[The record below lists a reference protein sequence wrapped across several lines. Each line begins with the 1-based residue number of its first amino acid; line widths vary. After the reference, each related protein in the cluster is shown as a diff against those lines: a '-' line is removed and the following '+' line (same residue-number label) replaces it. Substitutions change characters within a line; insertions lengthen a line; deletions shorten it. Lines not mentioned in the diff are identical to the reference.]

1 MAEHPRK
8 EGSWFR
14 TWRADP
20 VARALADRHYS
31 RKTPGAAQFSPP
43 GRNVTLRTFAGDAV
57 WVTSWPLPE
66 YVDHAW
72 GDCWTCTLFRN
83 ESPVLSSDL
92 IREAMA
98 ATAYAF
104 DGAYPLGGFLT
115 FVDAG
120 KVRHKRDPGRCFRR
134 AGFEPVG
141 FTKDRGLVVLR
152 CTALPGPE
160 AAREFQLQLGVAA

>member
-1 MAEHPRK
+1 MN
-8 EGSWFR
+8 WFR

-31 RKTPGAAQFSPP
+31 RKTPGATQFSPP
-43 GRNVTLRTFAGDAV
+43 GRNLTLRTFSGDAV

-66 YVDHAW
+66 YVDHGW

-83 ESPVLSSDL
+83 ESPLLSSLL
-92 IREAMA
+92 IFEAMA
-98 ATAYAF
+98 ATAHAF
-104 DGAYPLGGFLT
+104 GEECPPGGFLT

-120 KVRHKRDPGRCFRR
+120 MVRRKRDPGRCFRC

-141 FTKDRGLVVLR
+141 LTKNRGLVVLR
-152 CTALPGPE
+152 CTALPAAEP
-160 AAREFQLQLGVAA
+160 AREFQLQLGEAV